1 MVRAFTEFAFTESVR
16 KMQKEQGST
25 GVVSALLLDQAD
37 SFDCFSRNEKDFIT
51 ERDGFYQAT
60 VSESGWPY
68 VQFRG
73 GPAGFLKVLDAKT
86 LAYAD
91 FSGNRQ
97 YMSDGNLK
105 SNDRVALILMDYSSQ
120 RRLKVWGRAELIEKK
135 DNPELIQ
142 EVHVEGYRALPERVV
157 RITLEAF
164 DWNCPRHIT
173 PRFTQ
178 EEFQP
183 ALDKLRGDIAQL
195 REENER
201 LKAEL
206 AAK

>member
-1 MVRAFTEFAFTESVR
+1 MVRAFTKFAFTEAVK

-25 GVVSALLLDQAD
+25 GVVASLLLDQTEA
-37 SFDCFSRNEKDFIT
+37 FDRFTRNEAEFISF
-51 ERDGFYQAT
+51 RDGFYQAT

-73 GPAGFLKVLDAKT
+73 GPQGFLKVVDEVT

-91 FSGNRQ
+91 YSGNRQ

-105 SNDRVALILMDYSSQ
+105 ENDRIALILMDYANQ
-120 RRLKVWGRAELIEKK
+120 RRLKIWGRVELIEKK
-135 DNPELIQ
+135 DDPDLIQ
-142 EVHVEGYRALPERVV
+142 RIHVPGYRALPERVV
-157 RITLEAF
+157 KIALEAF

-178 EEFQP
+178 EEYQP
-183 ALDKLRGDIAQL
+183 VLVTLQKEILQL
-195 REENER
+195 KEENER
-201 LKAEL
+201 LKSEL
-206 AAK
+206 ASK